1 MLHQR
6 PRTIKPE
13 DDTPTSRPPNDII
26 PILNRN
32 ALGHVVDLI
41 NPYQP
46 RSELEHVVS
55 QGNNDELSVLRS
67 FLDVARHDRNLAV
80 RG

>member
-46 RSELEHVVS
+46 KRARTCCFS
-55 QGNNDELSVLRS
+55 GNNDELGVLRS